1 MASVQQKPSM
11 VQRTR
16 TVVMDVYN
24 DTACL
29 LFTLSFLISV
39 GASIVVLG
47 GLAAMTAFCWDNQPL
62 GLGAGFKMTPSYA
75 AKTMEVMRI
84 EKAAVTSTEGSFQ
97 CDKFFRFD
105 WFLWTFQVVWLM
117 IVGLCWYRRTLRKY
131 QSALW
136 AMGATVTA
144 WHFFKINYIISM
156 DQWTMGELHT
166 QGIITAG
173 GLIFCCIGNFFMFLS
188 GANYALTMPRRNELS
203 GVAFPG
209 MNGNSADGKSFNQP
223 DSPHVP
229 SDMA

>member
-1 MASVQQKPSM
+1 MSAASKPSL

-16 TVVMDVYN
+16 TFTTDLYN
-24 DTACL
+24 DTARL

-39 GASIVVLG
+39 GGSIVVMS

-62 GLGAGFKMTPSYA
+62 GLGAGFKLTVPEYTT
-75 AKTMEVMRI
+75 KVTEVMRI
-84 EKAAVTSTEGSFQ
+84 EKATVTSTTGTFQ

-105 WFLWTFQVVWLM
+105 WFLWTFQVVWLI
-117 IVGLCWYRRTLRKY
+117 IVGLCWYLRTLRKY
-131 QSALW
+131 MSALW

-156 DQWTMGELHT
+156 DQWTQGALHT

-188 GANYALTMPRRNELS
+188 GCNYALTMPRRNEMS

-209 MNGNSADGKSFNQP
+209 MNGHSTEGKSFAQ
-223 DSPHVP
+223 DSPQVHNDV
-229 SDMA
+229 A